1 MGSAMIDSFA
11 THAIETAPAAARPL
25 LELVRSEYGHVPGV
39 FAKMAEP
46 PAAMPGVQGAGA
58 QR

>member
-1 MGSAMIDSFA
+1 MIDSFA

-25 LELVRSEYGHVPGV
+25 LELVRSEYGHVPDV